1 MVRTLWPF
9 QWNGGKLFDSLASSL
24 GWTVGFCN
32 ICGHL
37 TKFDTTNSNHREH
50 VVCARCG
57 SRNRQRQ
64 IAFFLLRCMGLSSP
78 FACIA
83 RLNSEKLVWISEAT
97 SSLSVHL
104 KQSLQKRCVISEFID
119 PEVPS
124 GKIVNNILHIDMCN
138 THFTNDSLD
147 FILSGDVLEHMPDFL
162 AALQETYRI
171 LKVGGCHIFT
181 VPFYQHRFTV
191 EKRAACTDGNTI
203 THFRKPWMHY
213 DPIRPEG
220 ILVYNVFALELLC
233 ELEKIGFDVRME
245 HIFSPWHGIY
255 GPNGLVIIATKS
267 ASPVTKTD
275 IIFSS

>member
-9 QWNGGKLFDSLASSL
+9 YWNGGKLIDSLVSSL

-50 VVCARCG
+50 VVCTRCG

-64 IAFFLLRCMGLSSP
+64 IAFFLLQCLGLSSP

-83 RLNSEKLVWISEAT
+83 RLNSEKLVWISEVS

-104 KQSLQKRCVISEFID
+104 KQSLQKQCIISEFID
-119 PEVPS
+119 PEIQS
-124 GKIVNNILHIDMCN
+124 GEIVNNMLHIDMCN
-138 THFTNDSLD
+138 THFANDSLD
-147 FILSGDVLEHMPDFL
+147 FILSGDVLEHMPDHL
-162 AALQETYRI
+162 VALRETYRI
-171 LKVGGCHIFT
+171 LKVGGSHIFT
-181 VPFYQHRFTV
+181 VPFYQHRFTI
-191 EKRAACTDGNTI
+191 EKRAACTDGHTI

-233 ELEKIGFDVRME
+233 ELEKIGFDARME
-245 HIFSPWHGIY
+245 HIFSPWRGIY

-267 ASPVTKTD
+267 ASPVTETD
-275 IIFSS
+275 IIFPS